1 MGRLDRF
8 IRCIPGHLQTTYRL
22 DFLDQC
28 EARVAIHRPAR
39 ECEVEFA
46 DKAAALLV
54 TKLGKVLVARPSA
67 APERSRS
74 MRHTS
79 SRSSSVVRCR
89 LWMLVEQAQG
99 DDFSAIG
106 SRT

>member
-8 IRCIPGHLQTTYRL
+8 IRYIPGHLQTTYRL

-28 EARVAIHRPAR
+28 AARVAIHRPAR

-67 APERSRS
+67 APERS

-79 SRSSSVVRCR
+79 SRSDSVVCCR
-89 LWMLVEQAQG
+89 LWTLVEQAQG

-106 SRT
+106 SRS